1 LYRAVLLALVGLCA
15 CEAQL
20 FKWGDRIPRR
30 AKPPVLF
37 VTGHDAVCPDARS
50 GELPFL
56 NLTFGKF
63 DEIMHRDG
71 RVSLVFEA
79 CYAPNR
85 PPIEDIAALL
95 GKLLGGLVYEDG
107 QPVPQVDVV
116 AHSMGGLIVRSYLA
130 GKQSGPGLF
139 SPLAAPRIRKSVF
152 IGTPHFGTSVAGATD
167 NDPQLREMSPAS
179 GFLFDLAAWNQ
190 GRDDLRGVDAL
201 SIVGTAGSNGE
212 RGFTDSVVV
221 LTSGSL
227 GFVTANRTLVL
238 PLCHTAG
245 GIGALLLCNGAAGL
259 ARVSDESHPTARAVL
274 SFLNGTAEWQFIGQ
288 PAAQNPLLATVTSF
302 MAQLRTA
309 LDEPMAARSAVLR
322 LAGQAPLPL
331 TISTAGFAYAEK
343 VPAGRGQ
350 IELNGYSQDVELRPG
365 VAQAIIVK
373 PGPLISAVEPVSG
386 STWPLV
392 LAPGMRV
399 IIKGSR
405 LIDGDAEVTL
415 NETVLPVT
423 ARDIDSLTVVLPE
436 RVAGLMTLKVKT
448 RSGQHST
455 GIYIEASMPVLFKTG
470 NFAAA
475 LHAGTARVVTP
486 ESPAEPAEI
495 VSLFLTGLG
504 DTTAP
509 QPIVTI
515 NGEQCII
522 IYAGRA
528 PGLPGIDQVNCQLPV
543 TARGPSTVT
552 ITSGIRRSSA
562 VLPIQ

>member
-1 LYRAVLLALVGLCA
+1 LQPGI
-15 CEAQL
+15 
-20 FKWGDRIPRR
+20 K
-30 AKPPVLF
+30 
-37 VTGHDAVCPDARS
+37 
-50 GELPFL
+50 
-56 NLTFGKF
+56 
-63 DEIMHRDG
+63 
-71 RVSLVFEA
+71 
-79 CYAPNR
+79 
-85 PPIEDIAALL
+85 AAT
-95 GKLLGGLVYEDG
+95 
-107 QPVPQVDVV
+107 
-116 AHSMGGLIVRSYLA
+116 IC
-130 GKQSGPGLF
+130 
-139 SPLAAPRIRKSVF
+139 
-152 IGTPHFGTSVAGATD
+152 
-167 NDPQLREMSPAS
+167 
-179 GFLFDLAAWNQ
+179 
-190 GRDDLRGVDAL
+190 GVDAL